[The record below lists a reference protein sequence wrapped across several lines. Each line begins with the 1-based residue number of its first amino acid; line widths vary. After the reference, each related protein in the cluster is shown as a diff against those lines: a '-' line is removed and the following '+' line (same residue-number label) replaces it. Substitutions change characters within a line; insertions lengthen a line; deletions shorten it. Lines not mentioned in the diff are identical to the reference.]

1 MLFNSFQYFI
11 FLPIVFCLYWFI
23 FKPLKWQNLLVLV
36 CSYVFYGWWDWRFLI
51 LIAITTGLSWL
62 SGIAIEETEDVKR
75 RKWILTGNITVNLLI
90 LGIFKYYNFFATSL
104 CEVVSALGYQL
115 DMVTL
120 QVVLPVG
127 ISFYTFQALSYSIDV
142 YRKEIAATHDWIAF
156 ASFISFFPQL
166 VAGPIEKASDLL
178 PQFLRPRSF
187 DYDEARAGLRQMLW
201 GFFKKLI
208 IADNCAA
215 LANSIFDDYAVCNS
229 SLLFLGAIFF
239 TFQIYGDFSGYS
251 DIALGTSKLFGIHL
265 HRNFNLPY
273 FSRDIREFWQR
284 WHISL
289 NRWFIQYVYIPLG
302 GSRCSKMK
310 IMRNTLVVFALSGLW
325 HGANWTFVAW
335 GLYNGLLLCC
345 LTLVSMNKKRED
357 LGQVSFFPSI
367 KTSFQM
373 LGTFCLVVIG
383 WVLFRS
389 NTIAD
394 AVSYFSHFAVCSF
407 GLPNYRDVGIQTI
420 QLGFTLVFVVMLQ
433 FVEWNHRS
441 EEYPFTLSGIR
452 FVAIRWLIYA
462 LLILS
467 FSIFAGS
474 QQQFIYFQF

>member
-142 YRKEIAATHDWIAF
+142 YRKEIAATRDWIAF

-187 DYDEARAGLRQMLW
+187 DYDAARAGLRQMLW

-229 SLLFLGAIFF
+229 SLLLLGAIFF

-335 GLYNGLLLCC
+335 GVYNGLLLCC
-345 LTLVSMNKKRED
+345 LTLVGKNKKREG

-367 KTSFQM
+367 KTSLQM

-394 AVSYFSHFAVCSF
+394 AVSYFCHFAACSF

-420 QLGFTLVFVVMLQ
+420 QLCFTLVFIVILQ
-433 FVEWNHRS
+433 FVEWKHRG

-452 FVAIRWLIYA
+452 FVAVRWLIYV

-467 FSIFAGS
+467 FCIFAGS